1 MAYSKRAAL
10 KVLKRQLKSIFEG
23 ISMSSDLVAKRVYV
37 TLPDTVADDLQLWAG
52 KRDQPLA
59 TVAAIAIELYLER
72 LKESGD
78 FKVATTAAGSNNKD

>member
-1 MAYSKRAAL
+1 M
-10 KVLKRQLKSIFEG
+10 LKRRLESIFEG
-23 ISMSSDLVAKRVYV
+23 ISMSSDVVAKRVYV

-78 FKVATTAAGSNNKD
+78 LKVTATTNGSNNKD

>member
-1 MAYSKRAAL
+1 M
-10 KVLKRQLKSIFEG
+10 LKRQLESIFEW
-23 ISMSSDLVAKRVYV
+23 ISMSPDVVAKRVYV

-72 LKESGD
+72 LKESGEL
-78 FKVATTAAGSNNKD
+78 KASTTTAGSNNKDS

>member
-1 MAYSKRAAL
+1 
-10 KVLKRQLKSIFEG
+10 
-23 ISMSSDLVAKRVYV
+23 MSSNVVAKRVYV

-72 LKESGD
+72 LKEAGEL
-78 FKVATTAAGSNNKD
+78 KMTTATAGGNNKEQ

>member
-1 MAYSKRAAL
+1 MAYLKRVAL
-10 KVLKRQLKSIFEG
+10 KVLKRQCRSIFER
-23 ISMSSDLVAKRVYV
+23 IYMSPDVVAKRVYV

-72 LKESGD
+72 LKESGEL
-78 FKVATTAAGSNNKD
+78 KVPTAAGNNNKE

>member
-1 MAYSKRAAL
+1 M
-10 KVLKRQLKSIFEG
+10 LKRQLGSIFEW
-23 ISMSSDLVAKRVYV
+23 ISMSSDVVAKRVYV

-78 FKVATTAAGSNNKD
+78 LKAETTIGSNNKN

>member
-1 MAYSKRAAL
+1 M
-10 KVLKRQLKSIFEG
+10 LKRQLRSIFEW

-78 FKVATTAAGSNNKD
+78 LKVTAATAGE

>member
-1 MAYSKRAAL
+1 
-10 KVLKRQLKSIFEG
+10 
-23 ISMSSDLVAKRVYV
+23 MSSEIVAKRVYV

-72 LKESGD
+72 LKESGELKIPTTTGGNSNKED
-78 FKVATTAAGSNNKD
+78 FRH

>member
-1 MAYSKRAAL
+1 
-10 KVLKRQLKSIFEG
+10 
-23 ISMSSDLVAKRVYV
+23 MSSDVVAKRVYV

-72 LKESGD
+72 LKEAGD
-78 FKVATTAAGSNNKD
+78 LKVEATAGSNNKD

>member
-1 MAYSKRAAL
+1 
-10 KVLKRQLKSIFEG
+10 
-23 ISMSSDLVAKRVYV
+23 MSPDIVAKRVYV

-72 LKESGD
+72 LKESGELQIP
-78 FKVATTAAGSNNKD
+78 ATTGGNGKKD

>member
-1 MAYSKRAAL
+1 M
-10 KVLKRQLKSIFEG
+10 LKRQLESIFEW
-23 ISMSSDLVAKRVYV
+23 ISMSPDVVAKRVYV

-72 LKESGD
+72 LKESGEL
-78 FKVATTAAGSNNKD
+78 KASTTTEIGRAHV

>member
-1 MAYSKRAAL
+1 
-10 KVLKRQLKSIFEG
+10 
-23 ISMSSDLVAKRVYV
+23 MSSDVVAKRVYV

-78 FKVATTAAGSNNKD
+78 LKVATTTGGSNNEDR

>member
-1 MAYSKRAAL
+1 
-10 KVLKRQLKSIFEG
+10 
-23 ISMSSDLVAKRVYV
+23 MSSDVVAKRVYV

-78 FKVATTAAGSNNKD
+78 LKVTATTNGSNNKD

>member
-1 MAYSKRAAL
+1 
-10 KVLKRQLKSIFEG
+10 
-23 ISMSSDLVAKRVYV
+23 MSSDVVAKRVYV

-78 FKVATTAAGSNNKD
+78 LKEATTTTGGNSKEQ

>member
-1 MAYSKRAAL
+1 M
-10 KVLKRQLKSIFEG
+10 LKRQLKSIFEW
-23 ISMSSDLVAKRVYV
+23 ISMSSDVVAKRVYV

-72 LKESGD
+72 LKESGEL
-78 FKVATTAAGSNNKD
+78 KASTTTVGSNNKD

>member
-1 MAYSKRAAL
+1 
-10 KVLKRQLKSIFEG
+10 
-23 ISMSSDLVAKRVYV
+23 MSSDVVAKRVYV

-78 FKVATTAAGSNNKD
+78 LKVATTTTGGSNKD